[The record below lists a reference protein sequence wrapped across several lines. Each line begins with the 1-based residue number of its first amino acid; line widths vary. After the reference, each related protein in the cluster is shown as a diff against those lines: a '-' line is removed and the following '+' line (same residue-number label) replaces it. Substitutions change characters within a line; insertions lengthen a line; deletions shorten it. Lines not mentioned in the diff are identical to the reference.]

1 MDFQKFEILEDK
13 INNAVNLIAQLRREN
28 KELAQK
34 NSDLEQKL
42 ALSEQALKE
51 FQTKFEALEAKQED
65 FLKYKTREA
74 QLKEKIESMLLK
86 LNSIEPLLNL
96 W

>member
-13 INNAVNLIAQLRREN
+13 INNAVNLITQLRREN
-28 KELAQK
+28 QEFAQK

-42 ALSEQALKE
+42 ARSEQALKE
-51 FQTKFEALEAKQED
+51 FQTKFEAFEAKQED

-96 W
+96 